1 MNEKA
6 FELILNTAHDFL
18 QDKGIN
24 IVSEK
29 TLMQALPIIIECV
42 EAANE
47 QSLTGEEKKNLVV
60 RIILFILDKAEID
73 EEKKIVLMELV
84 NGGTLEITIDIIID
98 ASKGKLV
105 LNRKTQMKI
114 FLCFSHCFKVMATKL
129 KSTTSRQSEVNPA
142 TTKKHL
148 LCKMFNSLR

>member
-129 KSTTSRQSEVNPA
+129 KSTTSRQSEVNPT
-142 TTKKHL
+142 TTKKT
-148 LCKMFNSLR
+148 SLVQDV